1 MSIILD
7 TFLNENYL
15 KNNKDLYLNVED
27 WKPYN
32 KNILLITGLSGSG
45 KSTLSRNIAII
56 NNAILIS
63 LDKVSHYIKNND
75 KYEISH
81 TEDELDILNK
91 FSNKYNSKDY
101 DTQFNNFFD
110 FIFEYADK
118 NKDKL
123 FILEGI
129 QIISKNMCNYI
140 KENNLPIIIKGTSA
154 TLSFIRQIK
163 RSISIKSFK
172 YGMGNNPFYADKY
185 LKLFFKDILS
195 R

>member
-15 KNNKDLYLNVED
+15 KNNKDLYLNVEN

-45 KSTLSRNIAII
+45 KSTLSRNIAMI

-75 KYEISH
+75 RYEISY
-81 TEDELDILNK
+81 TEDELNILNK

-110 FIFEYADK
+110 FI
-118 NKDKL
+118 
-123 FILEGI
+123 
-129 QIISKNMCNYI
+129 
-140 KENNLPIIIKGTSA
+140 
-154 TLSFIRQIK
+154 R
-163 RSISIKSFK
+163 
-172 YGMGNNPFYADKY
+172 
-185 LKLFFKDILS
+185 
-195 R
+195 

>member
-45 KSTLSRNIAII
+45 KSTLSRNIAMI

-75 KYEISH
+75 RYEISY
-81 TEDELDILNK
+81 TEDELNILNK

-110 FIFEYADK
+110 FIFEYADE

-172 YGMGNNPFYADKY
+172 YGMGNNPFYADK
-185 LKLFFKDILS
+185 
-195 R
+195 